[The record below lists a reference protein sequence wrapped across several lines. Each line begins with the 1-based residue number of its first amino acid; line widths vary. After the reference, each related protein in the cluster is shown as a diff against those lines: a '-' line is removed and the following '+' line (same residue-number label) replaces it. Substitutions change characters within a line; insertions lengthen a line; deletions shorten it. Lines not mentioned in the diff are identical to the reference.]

1 MNLINTAYRVIES
14 NTYID
19 LTVQIYL
26 YAISNIHKYIH
37 VDILM
42 HYPFVTLMESNRQ
55 NCSLNIEEAISIF
68 SNDRSSMKFPRLENH
83 RIENFQH

>member
-1 MNLINTAYRVIES
+1 MNLINIRNVIETIDS

-26 YAISNIHKYIH
+26 YAVSNIHKYIH

-42 HYPFVTLMESNRQ
+42 HYPFVTLMESNR
-55 NCSLNIEEAISIF
+55 L
-68 SNDRSSMKFPRLENH
+68 KFNAH
-83 RIENFQH
+83 